1 MIPSKIHLEVVTPE
15 RRVFERDV
23 DEVILPGALGMFG
36 VLPGHAPMLSELRAG
51 VATCHGSFGREV
63 MAISAGFA
71 EVTPERVTVM
81 AETCERAEEIDIAR
95 AEAMV
100 EELEEEI
107 RKPETDPEIVRLR
120 LMKHLARVQAK
131 RTSAG
136 S

>member
-51 VATCHGSFGREV
+51 VATCHGPFGREV

-131 RTSAG
+131 RTAG